1 MLKTLLKMRGYGL
14 RAIDKDLGSVDDFYF
29 DDRLWKI
36 RYLVADTGN
45 WLPGRNVLI
54 GQEALERSDWEN
66 KVFLVTLTSAE
77 IEDSPGVETDLP
89 FSLQKEKE
97 LRLFFKWRDYWD
109 DDVFLQPAGLTP
121 MSVPGGE
128 AIEPALREGMPS
140 SGTLDGNPYLR
151 SATEVQ
157 GYYIG
162 AVDGEI
168 GHVDDFIV
176 EDISWEIRYLV
187 IDTHN
192 WLPGKKVLMAPR
204 WVNSIDWSK
213 HKVSVSMNRETIER
227 SPEYDPNKPIN
238 REYEVRMYD
247 FYGKP
252 HDWE

>member
-1 MLKTLLKMRGYGL
+1 MLKTLLEMRGYGL

-29 DDRLWKI
+29 DDRLWEI

-54 GQEALERSDWEN
+54 SPEALEPSNWED
-66 KVFLVTLTSAE
+66 KVFPLTLTSTE
-77 IEDSPGVETDLP
+77 IEDSPGIETDLP

-97 LRLFFKWRDYWD
+97 LRLFFKWREYWD
-109 DDVFLQPAGLTP
+109 DDVFIQPSGFTP

-128 AIEPALREGMPS
+128 AIEPVVKDGRTL
-140 SGTLDGNPYLR
+140 SGKLNGNPHLR
-151 SATEVQ
+151 SANEVQ

-162 AVDGEI
+162 AQDGEI

-176 EDISWEIRYLV
+176 DDTSWQIRYLIV
-187 IDTHN
+187 DTHN
-192 WLPGKKVLMAPR
+192 WLPGKKVLMAHE
-204 WVNSIDWSK
+204 WVSSIDWNK
-213 HKVSVSMNRETIER
+213 QTVEVDMTRDTIEK
-227 SPEYDPNKPIN
+227 SPEYDPNQPIN

>member
-1 MLKTLLKMRGYGL
+1 
-14 RAIDKDLGSVDDFYF
+14 IDKDLGSVDDFYF
-29 DDRLWKI
+29 DDRLWRI

-54 GQEALERSDWEN
+54 GQEALERSEWED
-66 KVFLVTLTSAE
+66 KVFPVTLTSAE
-77 IEDSPGVETDLP
+77 INDSPGIETDLP

-97 LRLFFKWRDYWD
+97 LRQFFKWREYWD
-109 DDVFLQPAGLTP
+109 DDVFIQPAGFTP
-121 MSVPGGE
+121 MGVPGGE
-128 AIEPALREGMPS
+128 AMEQSLKQGMNSP
-140 SGTLDGNPYLR
+140 GKLDGNPHLR
-151 SATEVQ
+151 SANEVQ

-162 AVDGEI
+162 AQDGEI

-176 EDISWEIRYLV
+176 EDTSWDIRYLV
-187 IDTHN
+187 VDTQN
-192 WLPGKKVLMAPR
+192 WLPGKKVLISR
-204 WVNSIDWSK
+204 KWVSAIDWNK
-213 HKVSVSMNRETIER
+213 QTVQVNMNRDMIEQ